1 MRTDAMRAASGPRL
15 APLCTRTRARAK
27 ARKGTVLFR
36 VIWENYPPD
45 MIWYEPKNNVLE
57 NEGGA
62 ELLAEYEAAAAAD
75 AEAEAAEAA
84 AEAELD
90 ALEEEEFMPAV

>member
-1 MRTDAMRAASGPRL
+1 MRRTAAQYSR
-15 APLCTRTRARAK
+15 RR
-27 ARKGTVLFR
+27 
-36 VIWENYPPD
+36 YP
-45 MIWYEPKNNVLE
+45 WYEPKKNVLE

-90 ALEEEEFMPAV
+90 AMEEEEAMPAV